1 MLLKH
6 SKQAPEAQDLCSHC
20 CLFLGCSSPSS
31 DVHSH
36 SCVILFTSLLW
47 LPSWRLKTTPDGPN
61 VSFFLSCL
69 IFWKIIYLAALGLSC
84 TVRDLPLWPTDS
96 LVVVC
101 RLWSNWGSVAAV
113 PGFSCSSACRI
124 LALWP
129 GIKPA
134 YPVLQDGFLTTE
146 PLGKSPFLPYFI
158 LRHLSPPLILYILL
172 LYIVYRPH
180 SRT

>member
-1 MLLKH
+1 MV
-6 SKQAPEAQDLCSHC
+6 
-20 CLFLGCSSPSS
+20 LFM
-31 DVHSH
+31 
-36 SCVILFTSLLW
+36 SLLW
-47 LPSWRLKTTPDGPN
+47 LPSWRLQTTPDGPN

-69 IFWKIIYLAALGLSC
+69 ICWKLFIWLHWVLVVPWGIFRCGPQA
-84 TVRDLPLWPTDS
+84 

-101 RLWSNWGSVAAV
+101 RLWSNWGSVVAV

-124 LALWP
+124 LAPWP

-134 YPVLQDGFLTTE
+134 SPVLQDGFLTAE

-158 LRHLSPPLILYILL
+158 LKHLSPPLILYILL

-180 SRT
+180 SRI

>member
-20 CLFLGCSSPSS
+20 CLFLHQTQMFTHTHVSSSS
-31 DVHSH
+31 QAFSGYPLED
-36 SCVILFTSLLW
+36 CKPLLMVRMF
-47 LPSWRLKTTPDGPN
+47 L
-61 VSFFLSCL
+61 FLSCL

-84 TVRDLPLWPTDS
+84 AMRDLPLWPTDS

-101 RLWSNWGSVAAV
+101 RLWSNWGSVVAV

-129 GIKPA
+129 GIKPVS
-134 YPVLQDGFLTTE
+134 PVLQDRFLTTE

-172 LYIVYRPH
+172 LYTVYRPH
-180 SRT
+180 SRI